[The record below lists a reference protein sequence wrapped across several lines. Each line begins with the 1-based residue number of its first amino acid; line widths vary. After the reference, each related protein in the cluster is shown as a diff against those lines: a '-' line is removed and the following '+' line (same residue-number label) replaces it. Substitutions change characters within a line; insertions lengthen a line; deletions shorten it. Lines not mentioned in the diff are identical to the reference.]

1 VRRLTIDFPRGK
13 AVDACAEHP
22 RAQELAPLIACGTCR
37 LGDLVQ
43 VNGNVVR
50 LGHGR
55 MVCRIVADDGDDARR
70 AGVLRVRK

>member
-1 VRRLTIDFPRGK
+1 
-13 AVDACAEHP
+13 
-22 RAQELAPLIACGTCR
+22 
-37 LGDLVQ
+37 
-43 VNGNVVR
+43 VVR